1 MTEQAEAL
9 IDDIKDNERHE
20 KLYGAFN
27 DSIVSLSTIR
37 EFDAKKDWLAKQVAP
52 SSSSSEDDEEKQET
66 SQNAVDNEGIDF
78 KPSEKSGVK
87 KKRTLRMI
95 ASEL

>member
-1 MTEQAEAL
+1 VTEQAEAL
-9 IDDIKDNERHE
+9 INDLKENEKHE

-52 SSSSSEDDEEKQET
+52 SSSSEDNDEIQET

-78 KPSEKSGVK
+78 KPSENSG
-87 KKRTLRMI
+87 M
-95 ASEL
+95 